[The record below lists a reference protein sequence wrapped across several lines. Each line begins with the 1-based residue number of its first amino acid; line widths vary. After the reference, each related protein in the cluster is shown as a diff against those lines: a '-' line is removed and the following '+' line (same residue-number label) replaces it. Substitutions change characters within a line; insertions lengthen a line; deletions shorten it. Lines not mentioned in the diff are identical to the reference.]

1 MDAARTNRAISVL
14 ETHRDILG
22 NAVVDAALQALR
34 RTQPAGLHL
43 AQAVAAKEI
52 TVLVAQISG
61 MLPFGDA
68 LAAQDAIDFT
78 DELWRRLSA
87 QIEENRGEVVLCS
100 GYTLIAVFG
109 ADAPRQNE
117 AEWAIR
123 AALDI
128 QRILA
133 RIRQEWAE
141 KQSPAVNL
149 PPLNVSQ
156 GLHTGEVL
164 WRTDENRHHTEVWGD
179 AVEIARTLATQAFPR
194 RILISAQV
202 YRQVRGV
209 FYVQQLPQTIDIPLL
224 PTTVRAFEVK
234 GAKPYAVR
242 IISHSIEGM
251 ETSMVGRAP
260 AMQALQSAF
269 ETAATGKAQLVTI
282 NGESGM
288 GKSRLLYEFDHWL
301 EEQPRAVRLLQG
313 RASLP
318 TRHLPYWIFRDIF
331 TFYFGIFASD
341 STETT
346 RRKLSQGILSLTETA
361 DGAAETMAA
370 HIERL
375 IGFSPDAPMP
385 YPSAPAHATLT
396 DAIEA
401 VNRFFAMLATADN
414 PVVLMLED
422 IHWADDASLRLLK
435 RLWRAGRNLPLMIVC
450 TAQPQLF
457 ERQPNWFDAEESQ
470 QQKITLPPLTAE
482 QSSDLIEQIFRKIPV
497 IPTELR
503 TALVTHAQ
511 GNPLLLEELIQLLID
526 DDVILPLPIRWR
538 VDEQAL
544 SAVQLPTNLH
554 AVLQSRFARLPALE
568 QEMLQRAA
576 AIGRAFW
583 NVALAQMSEAHAAP
597 ISVEVVNV
605 VLENLQERGLI
616 LQRES
621 SPFAQTREYIFKHA
635 SLRQAI
641 YDTLP
646 TAARISYHTQLAD
659 WLIEFN
665 GEQVDAYAALI
676 AAHFEAAE
684 KPIDSATWFTRAGKQ
699 ALSVFA
705 WDVALSH
712 FKKATQVLLTVPPTD
727 IPAELPVNIA
737 YGQSLALWWQAESAT
752 PAEQTSLFE
761 AALAQAAQS
770 NAPELQSRV
779 LHHWA
784 NAEKKRGNIPF
795 AEVLLEKAQSIL
807 P

>member
-1 MDAARTNRAISVL
+1 MDAAHINRAISIL
-14 ETHRDILG
+14 ETHRDVLG
-22 NAVVDAALQALR
+22 NAAVDAAVQALR
-34 RTQPAGLHL
+34 RMQPAAHSV
-43 AQAVAAKEI
+43 QPAASKEM

-78 DELWRRLSA
+78 TELWRRLSA
-87 QIEENRGEVVLCS
+87 KVEENRGEVVARS
-100 GYTLIAVFG
+100 GYTLIAAFG

-123 AALDI
+123 AALGI
-128 QRILA
+128 QHELA
-133 RIRQEWAE
+133 RLRQEWAE
-141 KQSPAVNL
+141 KQVPAAKL
-149 PPLNVSQ
+149 PPLHVSQ
-156 GLHTGEVL
+156 GLHIGEIL
-164 WRTDENRHHTEVWGD
+164 WRTDETRRHTEIWGD
-179 AVEIARTLATQAFPR
+179 AVEIARALAGQAFPR
-194 RILISAQV
+194 QILISAQV

-209 FYVQQLPQTIDIPLL
+209 FYVQQLPHIVDIPIL
-224 PTTVRAFEVK
+224 PTGIRGFEVK

-242 IISHSIEGM
+242 IISHSVEGV
-251 ETSMVGRAP
+251 ETSMVGRAS
-260 AMQALQSAF
+260 AMQTLQASF
-269 ETAATGKAQLVTI
+269 ETAAAGTAQLVTVS
-282 NGESGM
+282 GESGM

-301 EEQPRAVRLLQG
+301 EEQPHTVKLLQG

-346 RRKLSQGILSLTETA
+346 RKKLSQGILSLTETT
-361 DGAAETMAA
+361 DGTAETMAA
-370 HIERL
+370 HIEQL
-375 IGFSPDAPMP
+375 IGFSPDAPLP
-385 YPSAPAHATLT
+385 YPSAAAHTALSAAV
-396 DAIEA
+396 DA
-401 VNRFFAMLATADN
+401 VNRFFAVLATTN
-414 PVVLMLED
+414 SPVVLMLED
-422 IHWADDASLRLLK
+422 IHWADEASLRLLK
-435 RLWRAGRNLPLMIVC
+435 QLWHACQNLPLMIVC
-450 TAQPQLF
+450 TTQPQLF
-457 ERQPNWFDAEESQ
+457 ERQPDWFTTADSQ
-470 QQKITLPPLTAE
+470 QQKINLPPLTPA
-482 QSSDLIEQIFRKIPV
+482 QSSELIEQIFRKIPV
-497 IPTELR
+497 IPEKLR
-503 TALVTHAQ
+503 TVLVTHAA

-544 SAVQLPTNLH
+544 AAVRLPENLH

-583 NVALAQMSEAHAAP
+583 NVALAQMGETHTAP
-597 ISVEVVNV
+597 ISVDVVNV

-646 TAARISYHTQLAD
+646 AAARVSYHTQLAD
-659 WLIEFN
+659 WLIKFN

-676 AAHFEAAE
+676 AAHFAAAE
-684 KPIDSATWFTRAGKQ
+684 KPVESAKWFIRAGKQ

-705 WDVALSH
+705 WDVARVHFQKAAHLLSTLP
-712 FKKATQVLLTVPPTD
+712 ASVVPAD
-727 IPAELPVNIA
+727 LPPHIA
-737 YGQSLALWWQAESAT
+737 HGQSLALWWQAETAA
-752 PAEQTSLFE
+752 PAEQTALFE
-761 AALAQAAQS
+761 ASLAQAEQS
-770 NAPELQSRV
+770 GVPELQSHI
-779 LHHWA
+779 LHHWS
-784 NAEKKRGNIPF
+784 NTEKKRGNLSR
-795 AEVLLEKAQSIL
+795 AEALLKKAQSIL

>member
-1 MDAARTNRAISVL
+1 MDAAHINRAISVL
-14 ETHRDILG
+14 ETHRDVLG
-22 NAVVDAALQALR
+22 NSAVDAALHALHR
-34 RTQPAGLHL
+34 MQPALHPE
-43 AQAVAAKEI
+43 QPVAAREI
-52 TVLVAQISG
+52 TVLAAQISG

-68 LAAQDAIDFT
+68 LAAQDAIAFT
-78 DELWRRLSA
+78 TELWQRLSA
-87 QIEENRGEVVLCS
+87 KIEENRGEVVACS
-100 GYTLIAVFG
+100 GYTLVAVFG

-128 QRILA
+128 QRTLA
-133 RIRQEWAE
+133 RIRQEWVE
-141 KQSPAVNL
+141 KQSPPAKL
-149 PPLNVSQ
+149 PPLNVSL

-164 WRTDENRHHTEVWGD
+164 WRTDETRRHAEVWGD
-179 AVEIARTLATQAFPR
+179 AVEIARALAIRAFPR

-209 FYVQQLPQTIDIPLL
+209 FYVQQLPQPVDIPVL

-242 IISHSIEGM
+242 VISHSIEGM

-269 ETAATGKAQLVTI
+269 ETAATGTAQLVTI
-282 NGESGM
+282 SGASGM
-288 GKSRLLYEFDHWL
+288 GKSRLLYEFDQWL
-301 EEQPRAVRLLQG
+301 EEQPRAIRLLQG

-341 STETT
+341 TTETT
-346 RRKLSQGILSLTETA
+346 RKKLSQGILSLTETA
-361 DGAAETMAA
+361 DGTAEAMAA
-370 HIERL
+370 RIERL
-375 IGFSPDAPMP
+375 IGFSPDTPLP
-385 YPSAPAHATLT
+385 YPSAPAHTAFSAAV
-396 DAIEA
+396 DA
-401 VNRFFAMLATADN
+401 VNRFFAMLATPN
-414 PVVLMLED
+414 SPVVLMLED

-435 RLWRAGRNLPLMIVC
+435 RLWHASRNLPLMIVC
-450 TAQPQLF
+450 TTQPQLF
-457 ERQPNWFDAEESQ
+457 ERQPDWFSAEDSQ
-470 QQKITLPPLTAE
+470 QQKSTLPPLTPAQSAE
-482 QSSDLIEQIFRKIPV
+482 LIAQIFRKIPV
-497 IPTELR
+497 IPEKLQA
-503 TALVTHAQ
+503 ALVTHAG

-538 VDEQAL
+538 VDEHAL
-544 SAVQLPTNLH
+544 SAVQLPTDLH

-583 NVALAQMSEAHAAP
+583 NVALAQMSESHAAP

-646 TAARISYHTQLAD
+646 ATARISYHTQLAD

-684 KPIDSATWFTRAGKQ
+684 KPVESATWLARAGKQ

-705 WDVALSH
+705 WDVALGH
-712 FKKATQVLLTVPPTD
+712 FQKAERVLSAVPPSAV
-727 IPAELPVNIA
+727 PAELPPNIA
-737 YGQSLALWWQAESAT
+737 YGQSLALWWQAETAT
-752 PAEQTSLFE
+752 AGEQPSLFE
-761 AALAQAAQS
+761 AALAQAEKS
-770 NAPELQSRV
+770 SAPDLQSRV

-784 NAEKKRGNIPF
+784 NAEKKRGNS
-795 AEVLLEKAQSIL
+795 ARAASLLKKAQSIL